1 MSAPTQDEIRE
12 AMRGVIDPELRRDI
26 VELGMLGE
34 VSING
39 GEILVEVILTVPRA
53 PR

>member
-1 MSAPTQDEIRE
+1 MQSE

-34 VSING
+34 VAING
-39 GEILVEVILTVPRA
+39 GEILVEIILTVPGAR
-53 PR
+53 